1 MLSFL
6 FILWSED
13 SFLGCPR
20 ENFYGVFRHQLVGG
34 GVFIILF
41 EPGTKPWIWGTYSNL
56 EDPILAIETTQWGNS
71 VPTPA
76 HWLSHLLNTRRKGTA
91 ALYDPLSSD
100 QTSRKGAVV
109 GNYPLELSPSSP
121 RGRGPIGPPRF
132 FENHYEPI
140 LYEELATLHTYRS
153 DQCNQFDNLWHN
165 FDFGSGRRAM
175 TSLLNSCKA
184 KIVHKTRLM
193 KPRCNSAS
201 RRAISSF

>member
-1 MLSFL
+1 MEFSDTN
-6 FILWSED
+6 WW
-13 SFLGCPR
+13 
-20 ENFYGVFRHQLVGG
+20 GG
-34 GVFIILF
+34 GVYNFVWAGNKTLNLGDLF
-41 EPGTKPWIWGTYSNL
+41 KPGGPDTSYWDHSMREQCPY
-56 EDPILAIETTQWGNS
+56 TTS
-71 VPTPA
+71 LTTR
-76 HWLSHLLNTRRKGTA
+76 LLNTRRKGTA